1 MLDKGGR
8 IWYYACMNNG
18 RKRKGRSD
26 RTHIIYELN
35 IEGAT
40 YIGITFLRDKS
51 VRKSMHKRIGQH
63 WYNAHTRGY
72 SWRLSKA
79 LLGLDTVEDVGY
91 RVLAKVRGKEAA
103 HLMERELIAELEPTL
118 NTDIREIAE

>member
-1 MLDKGGR
+1 VLDKGDR
-8 IWYYACMNNG
+8 IWYYVCMNNG

-35 IEGAT
+35 IKDST
-40 YIGITFLRDKS
+40 YIGITFLREKS

-79 LLGLDTVEDVGY
+79 LIGLDSVEDVGY
-91 RVLAKVRGKEAA
+91 RVLAKVRGKDAA
-103 HLMERELIAELEPTL
+103 HLMERQLIAELAPDL
-118 NTDIREIAE
+118 NTDTREIAE

>member
-1 MLDKGGR
+1 VLDKGGR
-8 IWYYACMNNG
+8 IWYYTCMNNG

-35 IEGAT
+35 IEGST

-103 HLMERELIAELEPTL
+103 HLMERQLIAELEPTL